1 MMTVDEYRAAILD
14 AMLQLKDNEGN
25 ARITEADAKD
35 ILKGFTDDEL
45 NDGILFNTPEEVA
58 ELLAEGVLWKDG
70 QPSACHL
77 PSRALT
83 VFVSFCY
90 LTVKLIEFLS
100 VYFTLKLI

>member
-25 ARITEADAKD
+25 ARMTEAEAKD

-58 ELLAEGVLWKDG
+58 ELLAEGV
-70 QPSACHL
+70 
-77 PSRALT
+77 
-83 VFVSFCY
+83 
-90 LTVKLIEFLS
+90 
-100 VYFTLKLI
+100 

>member
-45 NDGILFNTPEEVA
+45 NDGILFNTPEDVA
-58 ELLAEGVLWKDG
+58 ELLAEGV
-70 QPSACHL
+70 
-77 PSRALT
+77 
-83 VFVSFCY
+83 
-90 LTVKLIEFLS
+90 
-100 VYFTLKLI
+100 

>member
-14 AMLQLKDNEGN
+14 AMLQLKDNDGN

-58 ELLAEGVLWKDG
+58 ELLAEGV
-70 QPSACHL
+70 
-77 PSRALT
+77 
-83 VFVSFCY
+83 
-90 LTVKLIEFLS
+90 
-100 VYFTLKLI
+100 

>member
-58 ELLAEGVLWKDG
+58 EGV
-70 QPSACHL
+70 
-77 PSRALT
+77 
-83 VFVSFCY
+83 
-90 LTVKLIEFLS
+90 
-100 VYFTLKLI
+100 

>member
-1 MMTVDEYRAAILD
+1 MTVDEYRVAILD

-58 ELLAEGVLWKDG
+58 ELLAEG
-70 QPSACHL
+70 A
-77 PSRALT
+77 
-83 VFVSFCY
+83 
-90 LTVKLIEFLS
+90 
-100 VYFTLKLI
+100 

>member
-45 NDGILFNTPEEVA
+45 KDGILFNTPEEVA
-58 ELLAEGVLWKDG
+58 ELLVEGV
-70 QPSACHL
+70 
-77 PSRALT
+77 
-83 VFVSFCY
+83 
-90 LTVKLIEFLS
+90 
-100 VYFTLKLI
+100 

>member
-1 MMTVDEYRAAILD
+1 MMTVDEYRAAIFD

-58 ELLAEGVLWKDG
+58 ELLAEGV
-70 QPSACHL
+70 
-77 PSRALT
+77 
-83 VFVSFCY
+83 
-90 LTVKLIEFLS
+90 
-100 VYFTLKLI
+100 

>member
-45 NDGILFNTPEEVA
+45 NDGIIFNTPEEVA
-58 ELLAEGVLWKDG
+58 ELLAEGV
-70 QPSACHL
+70 
-77 PSRALT
+77 
-83 VFVSFCY
+83 
-90 LTVKLIEFLS
+90 
-100 VYFTLKLI
+100 

>member
-1 MMTVDEYRAAILD
+1 MMTVAEYRAAILD

-58 ELLAEGVLWKDG
+58 ELLAEGV
-70 QPSACHL
+70 
-77 PSRALT
+77 
-83 VFVSFCY
+83 
-90 LTVKLIEFLS
+90 
-100 VYFTLKLI
+100 

>member
-1 MMTVDEYRAAILD
+1 MMTVYEYRAAILD

-58 ELLAEGVLWKDG
+58 ELLVEGV
-70 QPSACHL
+70 
-77 PSRALT
+77 
-83 VFVSFCY
+83 
-90 LTVKLIEFLS
+90 
-100 VYFTLKLI
+100 

>member
-14 AMLQLKDNEGN
+14 AMLQLKDNEGT

-58 ELLAEGVLWKDG
+58 ELLAEGV
-70 QPSACHL
+70 
-77 PSRALT
+77 
-83 VFVSFCY
+83 
-90 LTVKLIEFLS
+90 
-100 VYFTLKLI
+100 

>member
-1 MMTVDEYRAAILD
+1 MMTVNEYRAAILD

-58 ELLAEGVLWKDG
+58 ELLAEGV
-70 QPSACHL
+70 
-77 PSRALT
+77 
-83 VFVSFCY
+83 
-90 LTVKLIEFLS
+90 
-100 VYFTLKLI
+100 

>member
-1 MMTVDEYRAAILD
+1 MRVDEYRAAILD

-58 ELLAEGVLWKDG
+58 ELLAEGV
-70 QPSACHL
+70 
-77 PSRALT
+77 
-83 VFVSFCY
+83 
-90 LTVKLIEFLS
+90 
-100 VYFTLKLI
+100 

>member
-1 MMTVDEYRAAILD
+1 MTVDEYRAAILD

-58 ELLAEGVLWKDG
+58 ELLAEG
-70 QPSACHL
+70 A
-77 PSRALT
+77 
-83 VFVSFCY
+83 
-90 LTVKLIEFLS
+90 
-100 VYFTLKLI
+100 

>member
-58 ELLAEGVLWKDG
+58 ELLVEGG
-70 QPSACHL
+70 
-77 PSRALT
+77 
-83 VFVSFCY
+83 
-90 LTVKLIEFLS
+90 
-100 VYFTLKLI
+100 

>member
-1 MMTVDEYRAAILD
+1 MMTVDEYRTAILD

-58 ELLAEGVLWKDG
+58 ELLAEGV
-70 QPSACHL
+70 
-77 PSRALT
+77 
-83 VFVSFCY
+83 
-90 LTVKLIEFLS
+90 
-100 VYFTLKLI
+100 

>member
-25 ARITEADAKD
+25 ARMTEAEAKD

-58 ELLAEGVLWKDG
+58 ELLAEG
-70 QPSACHL
+70 A
-77 PSRALT
+77 
-83 VFVSFCY
+83 
-90 LTVKLIEFLS
+90 
-100 VYFTLKLI
+100 

>member
-1 MMTVDEYRAAILD
+1 MMSGALQLYDNNIFNNIIKTITIQRNGMMTVDEYRAAILD

-58 ELLAEGVLWKDG
+58 ELLAEGV
-70 QPSACHL
+70 
-77 PSRALT
+77 
-83 VFVSFCY
+83 
-90 LTVKLIEFLS
+90 
-100 VYFTLKLI
+100 

>member
-45 NDGILFNTPEEVA
+45 KDGILFNTPEEVA
-58 ELLAEGVLWKDG
+58 ELLAEG
-70 QPSACHL
+70 A
-77 PSRALT
+77 
-83 VFVSFCY
+83 
-90 LTVKLIEFLS
+90 
-100 VYFTLKLI
+100 

>member
-35 ILKGFTDDEL
+35 ILKGFTDEEL

-58 ELLAEGVLWKDG
+58 ELLAEGV
-70 QPSACHL
+70 
-77 PSRALT
+77 
-83 VFVSFCY
+83 
-90 LTVKLIEFLS
+90 
-100 VYFTLKLI
+100 